1 MTMDDFPL
9 LQWNITGLE
18 TRERGKKKKA
28 KEGGENSEV
37 VKGW

>member
-9 LQWNITGLE
+9 LQWKIRGLE
-18 TRERGKKKKA
+18 TREKGEKKKT